1 MTEDKGEIESRSTRF
16 ATASRTNPGGVAI
29 RLVAMLIAVVAL
41 SPAFAEDGRGDRAA
55 GDDCAR
61 TGSETGTVAEVVD
74 GDTLVLADGRIVRL
88 AGVEA
93 PKAYLARP
101 GAEVEAVAA
110 AARRALE
117 RLAGGKRV
125 AIRPAEPARDRHGR
139 IRAEVTL
146 EDGTWLQQAMVDLG
160 FVRVR
165 PFAGEDWCLDA
176 LRAGEREARE
186 ARRGL
191 WRKADFSVVSAYDP
205 SLIDRKGLYV
215 IVEGRVISVG
225 HGDRVDFL
233 NFGHV
238 WRRDFTV
245 LVGATAARRLAE
257 SGRSTDTMTGKRVR
271 VRGII
276 EESGGP
282 AIRLSVPGEIEV
294 LGEE

>member
-1 MTEDKGEIESRSTRF
+1 MIEDQGEIGSRSTRL
-16 ATASRTNPGGVAI
+16 ATASRTIWLGA
-29 RLVAMLIAVVAL
+29 LLIAATAL
-41 SPAFAEDGRGDRAA
+41 SPAFAEDGGGDRAA

-61 TGSETGTVAEVVD
+61 AGDETGAVAEIVD

-93 PKAYLARP
+93 PKTYLVRP
-101 GAEVEAVAA
+101 GAGVEAVAA

-117 RLAGGKRV
+117 RLAGGKQV

-139 IRAEVTL
+139 IRAELTL

-165 PFAGEDWCLDA
+165 PFTGEDSCLDV

-191 WRKADFSVVSAYDP
+191 WREAEFSVVSAYDP
-205 SLIDRKGLYV
+205 SLVERKGLYV

-245 LVGATAARRLAE
+245 LVGARAARRLAE
-257 SGRSTDTMTGKRVR
+257 SGRSTDTMIGKRVR

-276 EESGGP
+276 EERGGP

>member
-1 MTEDKGEIESRSTRF
+1 MTEAQDKIRSPSTRF
-16 ATASRTNPGGVAI
+16 AVAGRTI
-29 RLVAMLIAVVAL
+29 RRVAMRIAAASAVL
-41 SPAFAEDGRGDRAA
+41 SPAFAENGSDDGAAA
-55 GDDCAR
+55 GGCAR
-61 TGSETGTVAEVVD
+61 TGGETAMVGEVID
-74 GDTLVLADGRIVRL
+74 GDTLMLADGRVVRL

-93 PKAYLARP
+93 PKTYLVRP
-101 GAEVEAVAA
+101 GADVDAVAA
-110 AARRALE
+110 RRTLE
-117 RLAGGKRV
+117 SLAGGKRV
-125 AIRPAEPARDRHGR
+125 AIYPSGPARDRHGR
-139 IRAEVTL
+139 ILAELTL

-165 PFAGEDWCLDA
+165 PFAGESSCLDA
-176 LRAGEREARE
+176 LRVGERETQE

-191 WRKADFSVVSAYDP
+191 WRNAEFSIVSAYDP
-205 SLIDRKGLYV
+205 SLIERKGLYV
-215 IVEGRVISVG
+215 VVEGRVISVG

-245 LVGATAARRLAE
+245 LVGAAAAGRLAE
-257 SGRSTDTMTGKRVR
+257 SGRSADTMIGKRVR

-282 AIRLSVPGEIEV
+282 AIRLSDPGEIEI